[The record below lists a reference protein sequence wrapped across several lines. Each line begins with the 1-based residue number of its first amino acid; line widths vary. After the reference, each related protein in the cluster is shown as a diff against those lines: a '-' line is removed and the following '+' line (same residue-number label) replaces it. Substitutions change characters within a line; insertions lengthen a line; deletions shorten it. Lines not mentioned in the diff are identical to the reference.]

1 MAMKRRKQ
9 VQTSVKALIISTLSS
24 LVAATA
30 ITIGVGMYWWVWA
43 IWAVL
48 ACGTVALVVDDR
60 RQDT

>member
-1 MAMKRRKQ
+1 
-9 VQTSVKALIISTLSS
+9 VKALIISTLSS